1 MTRLLWKKRLCNPN
15 SLLPQNHKKKRTTK
29 SQSKR
34 DSRSCRRMR
43 FSRTLLRVVAAAPR
57 YNNNSMKQRSQ
68 KKRLVQLFQLLQR
81 PLPNSSN
88 RRSLR
93 IINNRYSCKSNNK
106 FLRQSKPRPPPS
118 TQSSFSSNETTST
131 PSASISRSKT
141 TWKSFT
147 R

>member
-1 MTRLLWKKRLCNPN
+1 MTRLLWKRRLCNPN
-15 SLLPQNHKKKRTTK
+15 SLLPRNHNKKQLTK

-34 DSRSCRRMR
+34 GSRSCKRMR
-43 FSRTLLRVVAAAPR
+43 FSRTSRRVVAAAPPHH
-57 YNNNSMKQRSQ
+57 NNSMKQRSR
-68 KKRLVQLFQLLQR
+68 KKRLAQLFLLLQR

-93 IINNRYSCKSNNK
+93 RIKNRYSCKSNNK
-106 FLRQSKPRPPPS
+106 FLRQSKPQPPPS

-131 PSASISRSKT
+131 RNASISRSKT